1 LYDRKP
7 KGKAMPSTAREGA
20 LHSATVRR
28 AASAGRPV
36 QQTARQGPSLHRIL
50 LVLLLAVP
58 VLATVLGLP
67 YYLSPTSERVRSD
80 LHAWLRPSGAV
91 GQSFGLAGLLLFLFM
106 WLYPLRKAFGAR
118 RGLGS
123 VGAWMRFHTAVGL
136 SLPLLIAVHA
146 GWRFHGLIGLG
157 YAAMLTVSA
166 SGIVGRYLYTRIP
179 RSRSGLELTRDEI
192 ATRRRSL
199 VTEIAVALALDP
211 EEVERSLTEAVRPTA
226 GSGLWGTLR
235 RMVVDDFARWA
246 AVRRLRARWSAP
258 RGAAR
263 RMDRRVLDRAL
274 RLARDEIRYNQQ
286 LRLLDATH
294 KVFRYWHV
302 AHRPVSVT
310 ALLAVIIHVAVA
322 VAMGQTWLR

>member
-1 LYDRKP
+1 
-7 KGKAMPSTAREGA
+7 MPASAREGA
-20 LHSATVRR
+20 LQPATVPGPAVARR
-28 AASAGRPV
+28 AV
-36 QQTARQGPSLHRIL
+36 QTAARTGPGLDRVL
-50 LVLLLAVP
+50 LVVLLAIPALV
-58 VLATVLGLP
+58 TVLGLP
-67 YYLSPTSERVRSD
+67 YYLAPASERVRSD
-80 LHAWLRPSGAV
+80 LHAWLRPSGPV

-146 GWRFHGLIGLG
+146 GWRFRGLIGLG
-157 YAAMLTVSA
+157 YLAMLTVSA
-166 SGIVGRYLYTRIP
+166 SGIVGRYFYTRIP

-192 ATRRRSL
+192 ASRRRTL
-199 VTEIAVALALDP
+199 VTEIAVALGLDP
-211 EEVERSLTEAVRPTA
+211 EEVERSLTEAVQPGT
-226 GSGLWGTLR
+226 GTGLWGTLR
-235 RMVVDDFARWA
+235 PMVVDDFARWA

-258 RGAAR
+258 RGAGA

-286 LRLLDATH
+286 LRILDATH
-294 KVFRYWHV
+294 RVFRYWHV

-310 ALLAVIIHVAVA
+310 ALLAVIVHVAVA

>member
-1 LYDRKP
+1 
-7 KGKAMPSTAREGA
+7 MPATAREGA
-20 LHSATVRR
+20 LQ
-28 AASAGRPV
+28 AASV
-36 QQTARQGPSLHRIL
+36 QGPAVASRAVHTAARTGPGLDRIL
-50 LVLLLAVP
+50 LVVLLAIP
-58 VLATVLGLP
+58 ALATVLGLP
-67 YYLSPTSERVRSD
+67 YYLSPASERVRSD
-80 LHAWLRPSGAV
+80 LHAWLRPSGPV

-136 SLPLLIAVHA
+136 SLPVIIAVHA
-146 GWRFHGLIGLG
+146 GWRFQGLIGLG

-192 ATRRRSL
+192 ASRRRTL
-199 VTEIAVALALDP
+199 VTEIAVALGLEP
-211 EEVERSLTEAVRPTA
+211 EEVERSLTEAVQPSA
-226 GSGLWGTLR
+226 GTGLWGTLR

-246 AVRRLRARWSAP
+246 AMRRLRARWSAP
-258 RGAAR
+258 RGGR
-263 RMDRRVLDRAL
+263 PRMDRRVLDRAL

-286 LRLLDATH
+286 LRILDATH
-294 KVFRYWHV
+294 RVFRYWHV

-310 ALLAVIIHVAVA
+310 ALIAVIIHVAVA